1 MTMTWTSI
9 CTIRNCSDRVTIVA
23 RDARRGMGLRSD
35 PVRDPVLVMSEPE
48 EDPVATMCER
58 QTS

>member
-35 PVRDPVLVMSEPE
+35 PVRDGHAEGLIAKFAF
-48 EDPVATMCER
+48 VAKLKL
-58 QTS
+58 